1 MQVINAKTGKPEEL
15 DPIKVTEGLASGT
28 HLPPLGQG
36 VLLNPNSE
44 LVFVPAEDVQEN
56 VLKYGYK
63 VPQPDELRKIG
74 RDFTYGTDSAMIQ
87 AGLAGAARGGT
98 FGASDFL
105 AVKTGLTSPEHLS
118 ALKEYYPTTSTLG
131 EIAGAVGTAFTP
143 YSLVG
148 QVVKGARAAEAM
160 AIGKAAAALPAKAAA
175 NVIAKTAI
183 ETGGKALGGA
193 IEGLAFGLGQTV
205 SEAALGD
212 PDLNAEKIIA
222 NIGYGGLM
230 GGGLGAVFNV
240 GRIGAKK
247 ALEGAKKAYGKAYDF
262 FIGKPVTRAPSEAP
276 PSAFQTVGEEAGEIG
291 AGAANAA
298 DEMGA
303 AAETVFEPG
312 WATQK
317 AAKLASVTSGVP
329 EQEILANLQAKMDP
343 TKVVLS
349 TAEKDALVKQFSENI
364 DDIYKNL
371 DKLTKKVSGKYR
383 PQETAKL
390 LEDTEL
396 YGPLRQLQSLQ
407 DDLRAAVKRIEDEP
421 SLYSANKKAKFGK
434 ILDEM
439 DRKPIDQYKT
449 AAEVFDE
456 LDKRKGQLQ
465 KLQKWK
471 KRLEGIANEV
481 EVDTITDI
489 ISPMVDKLKAGLEN
503 TQIWGE
509 AGARQAAYNNKISE
523 FIASK
528 EGLETFLMK
537 SVKLGKG
544 RPVMEID
551 PIKANTFFN
560 QINDYRASKFRNR
573 AVMNFLKAG
582 REVIDEIEKTAGNVP
597 GQPLDITGVRQFVEK
612 TSEQA
617 LKARQVVSDAYGG
630 YGFFRD
636 LMDAAKSGGVGG
648 LAAQIGTAFT
658 SPDSLVNVLKGVEW
672 LTRQVDQKSRATSK
686 FIFEK
691 VKPPLKGAGIIIQE
705 TPKDRTDRY
714 KKAIERLKNLSE
726 VPDLMLD
733 DLDAATRET
742 FEYAPRISQG
752 LQLAAVRATTFLQ
765 SKIPQPPDKGIL
777 DTPYEPSQAQIITF
791 MRYHDVV
798 DNPLVA
804 LKQLEDNYVPPE
816 TIETLKTVYPSLY
829 GDMKTSIIGEL
840 TDKMAEGKVTIPYQR
855 RIVLSQ
861 FLEMPLDSS
870 MNPQIIA
877 RNQETRSQLAGQ
889 KAEEEAQQKAIQP
902 TQTGL
907 GKVSLAN
914 RNQTG
919 LEKVT
924 SRA

>member
-15 DPIKVTEGLASGT
+15 DPIKITEGLASGT
-28 HLPPLGQG
+28 HLPPPGQG

-56 VLKYGYK
+56 VYKYGYR

-74 RDFTYGTDSAMIQ
+74 RDFTYGTDSAMLQ

-98 FGASDFL
+98 FGISDFL

-131 EIAGAVGTAFTP
+131 EIGGAVGTAFIP
-143 YSLVG
+143 GSLVG
-148 QVVKGARAAEAM
+148 QVVKGAKAAEAF
-160 AIGKAAAALPAKAAA
+160 AVGKAAAALPAKAAA

-193 IEGLAFGLGQTV
+193 IEGMAFGLGQSV

-212 PDLNAEKIIA
+212 PDLNAEKIMA
-222 NIGYGGLM
+222 NVGYGGLM

-262 FIGKPVTRAPSEAP
+262 LIGKTVARAPSETP
-276 PSAFQTVGEEAGEIG
+276 PSAFESVGTEAGEVG
-291 AGAANAA
+291 GTVAGAA
-298 DEMGA
+298 DETGQ

-343 TKVVLS
+343 TKVVLT
-349 TAEKDALVKQFSENI
+349 TAEKDALVTQFSQNI

-390 LEDTEL
+390 LEDAEL
-396 YGPLRQLQSLQ
+396 YGPLRQLQSFQ
-407 DDLRAAVKRIEDEP
+407 DDLSNAIKRIEAEP

-434 ILDEM
+434 ILEEM
-439 DRKPIDQYKT
+439 ERKPIESYKT
-449 AAEVFDE
+449 AAEVFEE

-489 ISPMVDKLKAGLEN
+489 ISPMVDKLKSGLEMPE
-503 TQIWGE
+503 IWGE
-509 AGARQAAYNNKISE
+509 AGARQAAYNNKISS

-528 EGLETFLMK
+528 EGLEQFLMRQI
-537 SVKLGKG
+537 KLGKG

-551 PIKANTFFN
+551 PVKTNTFFN
-560 QINDYRASKFRNR
+560 QINDNRAKFRNR
-573 AVMNFLKAG
+573 AVMDFLKAG

-597 GQPLDITGVRQFVEK
+597 GQPLDVTGVRQFVEK

-617 LKARQVVSDAYGG
+617 LKAKDVVSDAFGG

-648 LAAQIGTAFT
+648 LASQIGTAFT
-658 SPDSLVNVLKGVEW
+658 SPDTLVNVLKGMEW

-691 VKPPLKGAGIIIQE
+691 VKPPTRGAGIIIQE
-705 TPKDRTDRY
+705 STTQRTDRY
-714 KKAIERLKNLSE
+714 KKAIDKLKTLTD
-726 VPDLMLD
+726 VPDAMLD

-752 LQLAAVRATTFLQ
+752 LQMAAVRATTFLQ
-765 SKIPQPPDKGIL
+765 SKVPQPPDKGIL

-791 MRYHDVV
+791 MRYHDAV
-798 DNPLVA
+798 DNPMIA
-804 LKQLEDNYVPPE
+804 LKQLEDNYVPRE
-816 TIETLKTVYPSLY
+816 TLETLKTVYPSLY
-829 GDMKTSIIGEL
+829 NDMKESLIGEMS
-840 TDKMAEGKVTIPYQR
+840 DKMAAGTLTLPYQR
-855 RIVLSQ
+855 RVVLSQ

-870 MNPQIIA
+870 FRPEIIA
-877 RNQETRSQLAGQ
+877 RNQEQLAVIGQ
-889 KAEEEAQQKAIQP
+889 KAEAKEAAQQAVRP

-914 RNQTG
+914 RSETG
-919 LEKVT
+919 LEKVVA
-924 SRA
+924 RA